1 MNLSVV
7 NTKTPAAMAPAMGK
21 PTSPTSVRNSIMC
34 IFNICTA
41 DRMCQHSNWWKKP
54 VNTDV
59 RVLAIILL
67 YITTAS
73 ADQMHHEFGNPSF
86 SGNGYSN
93 HVLSIEQLQYSR
105 AQTVKEDA
113 NSAEAAAEREAKN
126 TTINKFITNVES
138 RIYAN
143 LSKQLVDNMFGTL
156 CTGTCPTSGTAEV
169 EGSTIYWVKD
179 ASTEIITLTITD
191 PSGNVTTMSV
201 PLGDFNF

>member
-1 MNLSVV
+1 
-7 NTKTPAAMAPAMGK
+7 
-21 PTSPTSVRNSIMC
+21 MC

-41 DRMCQHSNWWKKP
+41 DNMHKHSNWWKKP

-59 RVLAIILL
+59 RIIAIILL
-67 YITTAS
+67 FIATAS
-73 ADQMHHEFGNPSF
+73 ADQLHHQFGNPSF
-86 SGNGYSN
+86 SGNGYSS

-105 AQTVKEDA
+105 GQTVKDDA
-113 NSAEAAAEREAKN
+113 KSAAAAAERAENN
-126 TTINKFITNVES
+126 TTINKFIKNVES

-143 LSKQLVDNMFGTL
+143 LSKQLVDNMFGTS
-156 CTGTCPTSGTAEV
+156 CTGTCPTSGTADV

-191 PSGNVTTMSV
+191 PGGNVTTMSV